1 MTFLPSKAGGF
12 LFQTALIKR
21 ENKNIAGFCGE
32 CFGEPAAFS
41 GLVIFTGANE
51 RWL

>member
-21 ENKNIAGFCGE
+21 ENKNIAGFCRMFRRAPRLLGSGYFHGGE
-32 CFGEPAAFS
+32 
-41 GLVIFTGANE
+41 
-51 RWL
+51 